1 MFYII
6 LFMTTVIKMAKLKMS
21 TLKRQFKTFLIKLAY
36 SSINHNTENDR
47 WLYWTVPLCSRTVHI
62 IPYYSLIH
70 CYHWLCYLCPR
81 SQKMYMISMF
91 SKKNQL
97 MWFQNLSSWVKVI
110 QKGTVACYSMED
122 GYFKYFKIIVYTF
135 LIFISNMA
143 WQIRVDM

>member
-6 LFMTTVIKMAKLKMS
+6 LCMITVIKMAKLKMS

-36 SSINHNTENDR
+36 SSINHNIENYR
-47 WLYWTVPLCSRTVHI
+47 WLYWTVPLCSRTIRI
-62 IPYYSLIH
+62 IPSYSLFH

-81 SQKMYMISMF
+81 SQKIYTISMF
-91 SKKNQL
+91 TKKNQL